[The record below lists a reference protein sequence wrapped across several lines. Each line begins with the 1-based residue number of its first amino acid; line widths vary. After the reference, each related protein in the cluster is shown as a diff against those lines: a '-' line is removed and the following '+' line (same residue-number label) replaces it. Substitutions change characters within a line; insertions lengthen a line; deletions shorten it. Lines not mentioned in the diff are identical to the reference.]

1 MIFADKVVFIMAL
14 TIFAERMKQART
26 GAGMKQNELAKAVG
40 VTPATISAYEKASTD
55 GNGKN
60 PTLENA
66 QKIAKALGVSLDWIC
81 GNGQPTPDDVTS
93 FSLQDYLKSVA
104 IALYEMSVKSEYD
117 KENGHATIYIENP
130 AIALF
135 VTKVQQLLF
144 VYRSGTLTR
153 EMYND
158 CIKRLVT
165 GFKGHCFDFGN
176 LLTEGEALD
185 AESSVDDMVS
195 NYPEVIGTSSIET
208 TLLDRYSSNNVGREV
223 NLLIE
228 PEFWQHY
235 EEQEANNHAQHP
247 TTEE

>member
-1 MIFADKVVFIMAL
+1 
-14 TIFAERMKQART
+14 
-26 GAGMKQNELAKAVG
+26 
-40 VTPATISAYEKASTD
+40 
-55 GNGKN
+55 
-60 PTLENA
+60 
-66 QKIAKALGVSLDWIC
+66 
-81 GNGQPTPDDVTS
+81 
-93 FSLQDYLKSVA
+93 LQDYLKSVA

-235 EEQEANNHAQHP
+235 EEQEANNHAQHH